1 MGTVTR
7 LQCRGRKKISFV
19 WGIEVELV
27 LVWGPKLTFFFAGV
41 KIFLVFVCAHFEWV
55 VQIDLISVWGIDL
68 KLIPV

>member
-1 MGTVTR
+1 MIDRHALGFSVGTE
-7 LQCRGRKKISFV
+7 ID
-19 WGIEVELV
+19 
-27 LVWGPKLTFFFAGV
+27 FFFAGV